1 MCVHNEKERSGFFL
15 GGGHKSF
22 DKQNK
27 TEQKMFPTSKTEIIL
42 FRNLIFYH
50 LLNVICL
57 RLLFFDFFFRGGG
70 VFVLIF
76 FITLRA
82 IHV

>member
-1 MCVHNEKERSGFFL
+1 MCVHNEKERSWFF
-15 GGGHKSF
+15 GGHNSF

-57 RLLFFDFFFRGGG
+57 RLLFFDFFLGGG
-70 VFVLIF
+70 VFLFNFF